1 MKVDQPCTPLNCQKK
16 TYFNKITYYESRICT
31 NQLFSNPSQLTS
43 LLTPDATYLT
53 TFYFS
58 ETATSCGV
66 NNLNAIHLV
75 GQSQCIP
82 YMDIFTDALPSS
94 EDYLSYTCSTRAL
107 SHCRDSTVCN
117 FVAVYMS
124 LTKFQVFQLLFQSDV
139 FVDVA
144 AVRLGDAFEL
154 VHDLLDL

>member
-1 MKVDQPCTPLNCQKK
+1 MQ
-16 TYFNKITYYESRICT
+16 
-31 NQLFSNPSQLTS
+31 
-43 LLTPDATYLT
+43 
-53 TFYFS
+53 
-58 ETATSCGV
+58 
-66 NNLNAIHLV
+66 
-75 GQSQCIP
+75 
-82 YMDIFTDALPSS
+82 DIFTDALPSS